1 MTSAQEP
8 NGNQGGARAGSYTGR
23 TLILLDEV
31 NSRTGLQSLQDRAG
45 LRLASTADFEAGT
58 ASAEAVAQ
66 GDLFFP
72 NLGVA
77 VVQTPLEQLQ
87 TTGVLS
93 TAETGILAMS
103 PERVVHA
110 TEVIFGASDGVAS
123 RSSSAVG
130 ASSVTTDYLVG
141 YRTAVEAIVGS
152 VIGGD
157 STSTGVLTA
166 PAPPA
171 LLRQV
176 FDESALT
183 WGLQVTGVGSS
194 PFTGKGVR
202 LCVLDTGF
210 SFGHPDFAGRAI
222 TSRSFISGQDATDGH
237 GHGTHTAGTAAGPKV
252 PHVLPRYGVAYEA
265 DLFVGKVLSN
275 AGSGTDAGILAGIDW
290 AITNKCQ
297 LISMSLGAPTKV
309 GESFSP
315 VYEAVARRALAAG
328 TLIIAAAGNE
338 STRPTFIAPVDHP
351 ANCPSILAVGALD
364 PTLQV
369 SFFSCAGRNPQGGQV
384 DIAAPGRNVRS
395 SWPLPQQYN
404 TISGTSMATPHVA
417 GIAALWLQANP
428 AMGGGVLG
436 WLLLQ
441 NAQHLSL
448 LASDVGAG
456 LVRAPQQ

>member
-1 MTSAQEP
+1 
-8 NGNQGGARAGSYTGR
+8 
-23 TLILLDEV
+23 
-31 NSRTGLQSLQDRAG
+31 
-45 LRLASTADFEAGT
+45 
-58 ASAEAVAQ
+58 
-66 GDLFFP
+66 
-72 NLGVA
+72 
-77 VVQTPLEQLQ
+77 
-87 TTGVLS
+87 VLS

-103 PERVVHA
+103 PERVVQA
-110 TEVIFGASDGVAS
+110 TEVIFGAGEAAIGRAQHAAETS
-123 RSSSAVG
+123 RMTA
-130 ASSVTTDYLVG
+130 DYLMG
-141 YRTAVEAIVGS
+141 YRTGVEAIVGS
-152 VIGGD
+152 VLGGN
-157 STSTGVLTA
+157 STSASMA
-166 PAPPA
+166 PAPAPLTA
-171 LLRQV
+171 QPQTL
-176 FDESALT
+176 DESALT
-183 WGLQVTGVGSS
+183 WGLQVTGVASS
-194 PFTGKGVR
+194 PMTGKGVR

-210 SFGHPDFAGRAI
+210 TFAHPDFAGRSI
-222 TSRSFISGQDATDGH
+222 TSRSFITGQNATDGH

-265 DLFVGKVLSN
+265 DLFIGKVLNN

-297 LISMSLGAPTKV
+297 VISMSLGAPTHV

-315 VYEAVARRALAAG
+315 VFETVAKRALAAG
-328 TLIIAAAGNE
+328 TLMVAAAGNE
-338 STRPTFIAPVDHP
+338 SNRPTLIAPVDHP

-395 SWPLPQQYN
+395 SWLLPQQYN

-441 NAQHLSL
+441 NAQHLQL

-456 LVRAPQQ
+456 LVRAPQP